1 MNRTLS
7 AFALPTALASILL
20 VSACGT
26 GSGSPAG
33 GPDTRAPG
41 PSSTSA
47 PATAGATA
55 ADHND
60 ADVAFATDMIAHH
73 SQAVQMADMALKQSS
88 TASIKALAGQ
98 IKAAQDP
105 EIQTMAGWLK
115 AWGKP
120 VPTPMAGHDM
130 GSMSG
135 SMQGM
140 MSPQEMDALSKGS
153 GAAFDRMWLQMMIKH
168 HTGAVATSKAQLTQG
183 SSPDAKKLAQAIID
197 GQTKEITQM
206 TGMLADVKG

>member
-33 GPDTRAPG
+33 GHDMSTMS

-47 PATAGATA
+47 PAATAA

-60 ADVAFATDMIAHH
+60 ADVAFATDMIPHH
-73 SQAVQMADMALKQSS
+73 SQAVEMADMALKQSN

-140 MSPQEMDALSKGS
+140 MSPQEMDALSKAS

-168 HTGAVATSKAQLTQG
+168 HTGAVAMSKAQLTQG

>member
-7 AFALPTALASILL
+7 ALALPTALASILL
-20 VSACGT
+20 VSACGS

-33 GPDTRAPG
+33 GHDMSTMS

-47 PATAGATA
+47 PAATA
-55 ADHND
+55 APDHND

-73 SQAVQMADMALKQSS
+73 SQAVQMAEMALKQST
-88 TASIKALAGQ
+88 TASIKALAGE

-140 MSPQEMDALSKGS
+140 MSPQEMDALSKAS

-168 HTGAVATSKAQLTQG
+168 HQGAVAMSKAQLTQG
-183 SSPDAKKLAQAIID
+183 SSPAAKKLAQAIID

-206 TGMLADVKG
+206 TGMLAEVKG